1 MTGGRA
7 ASHDECTQYVEVG
20 VAYRSHSTPA
30 ALAGCVCVSGR
41 RRGGAARGG
50 GVKGTSVALLYPC
63 VAFPF
68 PPATCFTIHDFARLC
83 VHVILLK
90 VSQVSARKGCP
101 VCLFVCFTSQMLRA
115 TCVVGNPCV
124 GVPRDCLVTAALP
137 TSSWHRILAPGEPI
151 TVHHSLPSCTSL
163 AHR

>member
-90 VSQVSARKGCP
+90 VSQVTLEKAAP
-101 VCLFVCFTSQMLRA
+101 FVCLFVLRHKCYEPHVWWA
-115 TCVVGNPCV
+115 TPVSECQE
-124 GVPRDCLVTAALP
+124 TA
-137 TSSWHRILAPGEPI
+137 W
-151 TVHHSLPSCTSL
+151 
-163 AHR
+163 